1 MIPVYF
7 CFDFRK
13 VKQNLKAKHCV
24 KYCNFT
30 RFFGVEILWKDSFG
44 IVSGEHTRKL
54 GEITVFYAVVF
65 TPQSIEVNRSIC
77 QKTVK

>member
-30 RFFGVEILWKDSFG
+30 PFFGVEILWKDRFLKG
-44 IVSGEHTRKL
+44 KLPETMRKL
-54 GEITVFYAVVF
+54 PFHKISSPG
-65 TPQSIEVNRSIC
+65 N
-77 QKTVK
+77 KVKLRYFSQ